1 MPIVAP
7 EQQPS
12 AGLRYAHA
20 VVARMDR
27 FAAWPVAVLFL
38 TVVFLPFFDR
48 GASFE
53 HPWLLLS
60 LNFLFATLLALAA
73 AFWIG
78 RSYLAN
84 GQTGLL
90 LLGCGAL
97 TWGLSG
103 FVAAAS
109 AMWPS
114 QSSVFNAN
122 VLVTVHNTSAWLS
135 AMCHLTGAAFTF
147 APYGPSRVP
156 RHWLIIAY
164 LSVTLIVA
172 AVTVAVFMQW
182 TPLFFLA
189 GKGGSLTRQV
199 VLGSAIAMFL
209 LAATLFQ
216 MITSRKAVP
225 FYHWYSLALILF
237 AIGLIAVLMQKA
249 NGGLIGWVGRG
260 IQYLGGVYL
269 LAAVFRPHQVSLPEV
284 ISPERAAGGAAQRFA
299 IALAVAVASTATAV
313 AVRLFFL
320 PHLGTNLTYLTFFP
334 AVILAAFLGGYR
346 SGLITTF
353 LSIPLA
359 LFFWN
364 EPVGRIVYRDLASL
378 LDDLVFLVCGLL
390 VTLAARATHHAQ
402 WRAFKAEAEVERL
415 HEREQLTGLL
425 REKEERLAN
434 IIDGTRAGTW
444 DWNVLTG
451 EVVFNERWTEMVG
464 YTLAELAPLSIET
477 WGRLTHPDD
486 LRRAEEQLAEVCA
499 GLRPLYDAE
508 IRMRHRDGHWVWIHD
523 RGKVVEW
530 TAEGAARRMTGSHTD
545 ITERKKAEERL
556 QAVTKELRVIVDT
569 VPTGIVKVVD
579 RQLVWTNGAMEA
591 MLHYPKEELLFQ
603 STKKLY
609 PSEEAY
615 HTLGQEAYPCLAQG
629 GTYVSEQRLARKDGA
644 LLLSRFKGC
653 AIDPAD
659 PSLGSIWAV
668 EDITEQKRAEQ
679 AVLERFELFEALFV
693 HSQMAQLL
701 VDPRDGMIIDA
712 NGAAIMLY
720 GYPLERL
727 QSLGFEDIAVL
738 EPVKHHRVIQR
749 IMEEWTSPLD
759 MRHRLASGE
768 IRDMEVFSTL
778 ISIGGRTLIHV
789 MMHDV
794 SIKKQMAAKLRL
806 QENNFRNLVETT
818 TDLIVVAAL
827 DGTILFT
834 NQHFRKRLGYSDDD
848 LAAIHMLDLHP
859 KAMRPEAEM
868 IVAAMLR
875 NERDICPLPVLTKTG
890 ELVPVET
897 RAWIGAW
904 DGRECIYGFLKD
916 LSAEQEAQQRFERL
930 FQHNPAPMALSSL
943 PGRRLLDVNEAFVT
957 VIGYQ
962 RDEVIGK
969 TPKELGLFRTQ
980 PARVEGL
987 IRLAM
992 RQGRFAHVELRATG
1006 KDGQPI
1012 DGLFSGEV
1020 IDNQGA
1026 QYLLT
1031 VMIDITDRKR
1041 MEDALR
1047 QRDATL
1053 TSIIEN
1059 QPGLVWLK
1067 DRNSRFLAA
1076 NTLFANAF
1084 GRNRP
1089 DEVVGLTDH
1098 DFYPS
1103 ELADASLSDDQ
1114 RVMQSVKP
1122 LTVEETI
1129 NVQGVPRWFEIFKT
1143 PLVDHHGKVTGT
1155 SGFALDITDR
1165 KEAEIALQRAKD
1177 DALAAAVAK
1186 NELLAKVAHEF
1197 RTPLSLLQTSLD
1209 ILDEYGQRLSK
1220 KKRTE
1225 QNQHIRNATRQLI
1238 GLSNTILTY
1247 QRMDSGGKQNIVGP
1261 CNIDE
1266 LCRDIAKETR
1276 AAWGKEHSFE
1286 MALTVDQKFLLV
1298 DAALFRHV
1306 LENLLVNA
1314 FKYTPTGRSVSL
1326 DVRRD
1331 NDWLRVTVADEGIG
1345 VEVEDQAHV
1354 FEPYFRG
1361 RNAGQRR
1368 GMGLG
1373 LHIVH
1378 EGMRKMGGTIALTST
1393 VGEGTTMVV
1402 TLPWR
1407 EVEKE

>member
-1 MPIVAP
+1 MPIVTP

-12 AGLRYAHA
+12 ARLRYAHA
-20 VVARMDR
+20 VVTRMDR
-27 FAAWPVAVLFL
+27 FAAWPVAALFF

-60 LNFLFATLLALAA
+60 LNFLFSTLLALAA

-84 GQTGLL
+84 GQIGLL

-114 QSSVFNAN
+114 QSGVFNAN
-122 VLVTVHNTSAWLS
+122 ILVTIHNTSAWLS
-135 AMCHLTGAAFTF
+135 AMCHLTCAAFTF
-147 APYGPSRVP
+147 APYSPSRVP

-164 LSVTLIVA
+164 LSVTIIVA
-172 AVTVAVFMQW
+172 AVTVAAFMQW

-189 GKGGSLTRQV
+189 EKGGSLTRQV
-199 VLGSAIAMFL
+199 VLGSTIAMFL

-216 MITSRKAVP
+216 MIIRRKAVP
-225 FYHWYSLALILF
+225 FYHWYSLALVLF

-260 IQYLGGVYL
+260 IQYLGGLYL
-269 LAAVFRPHQVSLPEV
+269 LVAVFRPVQVSLPEV
-284 ISPERAAGGAAQRFA
+284 ISPERAAGGTALRFA
-299 IALAVAVASTATAV
+299 IALAIAVASTATAM

-359 LFFWN
+359 LFLWN
-364 EPVGRIVYRDLASL
+364 EPIGRIDYRDLTSL

-390 VTLAARATHHAQ
+390 VALAARATHHAQ

-434 IIDGTRAGTW
+434 VIDGTGAGIW

-451 EVVFNERWTEMVG
+451 EVVCNERWAEMVG
-464 YTLAELAPLSIET
+464 YTLAALAPLSIET
-477 WGRLTHPDD
+477 WRRLTHPDD
-486 LRRAEEQLAEVCA
+486 LRRVEEQLAEVCA
-499 GLRPLYDAE
+499 GLRSLYDAE

-530 TAEGAARRMTGSHTD
+530 TAEGTAQRMTGSHTN
-545 ITERKKAEERL
+545 ITERKTAEEQL
-556 QAVTKELRVIVDT
+556 HAVTKELGVIVDT

-579 RQLVWTNGAMEA
+579 RQLVWSNGAMEA

-603 STKKLY
+603 STRKLY
-609 PSEEAY
+609 PSEGAY
-615 HTLGQEAYPCLAQG
+615 RALGQDAYPRLAQG
-629 GTYVSEQRLARKDGA
+629 EIYVTKKKLVRKDGS
-644 LLLSRFKGC
+644 LFMSRFKGC
-653 AIDPAD
+653 AIDPAH
-659 PSLGSIWAV
+659 PALGSIWTV
-668 EDITEQKRAEQ
+668 EDITEQQRAEQ
-679 AVLERFELFEALFV
+679 AVRERFELVEALFI
-693 HSQMAQLL
+693 HSQMVQFL
-701 VDPRDGMIIDA
+701 VDPQNGMIIDA
-712 NGAAIMLY
+712 NGAAITFY

-727 QSLGFEDIAVL
+727 QSLGFEDIALL
-738 EPVKHHRVIQR
+738 EPVEHHRGIQR
-749 IMEEWTSPLD
+749 IMEGWTSPFD

-768 IRDMEVFSTL
+768 IREMEVFCTL
-778 ISIGGRTLIHV
+778 ISIGGHTLIHV
-789 MMHDV
+789 MAHDV
-794 SIKKQMAAKLRL
+794 SIRKQMAAKLRL
-806 QENNFRNLVETT
+806 QESNFRNLVETT

-834 NQHFRKRLGYSDDD
+834 NQRFRKRLGYSDDD
-848 LAAIHMLDLHP
+848 LAAIHLLDLHP

-897 RAWIGAW
+897 RAWIGTW
-904 DGRECIYGFLKD
+904 DGRECIFGFLKD

-930 FQHNPAPMALSSL
+930 FQNNPAPMALSSL
-943 PGRRLLDVNEAFVT
+943 PGRQLLDVNEAFVNVT
-957 VIGYQ
+957 GYQ
-962 RDEVIGK
+962 RNEVIGK
-969 TPKELGLFRTQ
+969 TAKELGLFRTQ
-980 PARVEGL
+980 PERIEELVRFAKRK
-987 IRLAM
+987 
-992 RQGRFAHVELRATG
+992 GRFANVELRVTG
-1006 KDGQPI
+1006 KDDRVI
-1012 DGLFSGEV
+1012 DGLFSGEI

-1026 QYLLT
+1026 KYLLT

-1053 TSIIEN
+1053 TTIIEN

-1067 DRNSRFLAA
+1067 DRDGHFLAV
-1076 NTLFANAF
+1076 NTLFSRAC
-1084 GRNRP
+1084 GRDRP
-1089 DEVVGLTDH
+1089 EEVVGLTDH
-1098 DFYPS
+1098 DLWPA
-1103 ELADASLSDDQ
+1103 ELASTYTADDQ
-1114 RVMQSVKP
+1114 RVMQTVKP
-1122 LTVEETI
+1122 LTVEEQVFIHGT
-1129 NVQGVPRWFEIFKT
+1129 PRWFETFKT

-1155 SGFALDITDR
+1155 TGFALDITER
-1165 KEAEIALQRAKD
+1165 KKVEKSLQRAKD

-1209 ILDEYGQRLSK
+1209 ILDEYEKRLSK
-1220 KKRTE
+1220 KKRAE
-1225 QNQHIRNATRQLI
+1225 QNHHIRNATRQLI
-1238 GLSNTILTY
+1238 SLSNTILTY
-1247 QRMDSGGKQNIVGP
+1247 QRIDSGSKQNIIGP

-1266 LCRDIAKETR
+1266 LCRDIAEETR
-1276 AAWGKEHSFE
+1276 AAWGRKHSFE
-1286 MALTVDQKFLLV
+1286 MAITVDEKFLLV
-1298 DAALFRHV
+1298 DAASFRHI

-1314 FKYTPTGRSVSL
+1314 FKYTPAGRSVSL
-1326 DVRRD
+1326 DVRRE
-1331 NDWLRVTVADEGIG
+1331 NDWLQVTVADQGIG
-1345 VEVEDQAHV
+1345 VETEDQAHV

-1361 RNAGQRR
+1361 RNAGQQR

-1373 LHIVH
+1373 LHIVQV
-1378 EGMRKMGGTIALTST
+1378 GMRKIGGTIALTSA

-1407 EVEKE
+1407 EVEKD